1 MAEITQVNIQD
12 FNTQI
17 YESQESSLIN
27 SFEIGT
33 TFNSQ
38 SYIEYFVYDLNKN
51 LFLTEYNFREYTLN
65 NLQNNPDE
73 LYEIIIDP
81 SQSLLNSGFD
91 QGTYISYYNFL
102 DKKIGSN
109 LEQLYISEIS
119 NDRTEIRLDSII
131 LDELSLI
138 EQTNT
143 FIQERQD
150 SDYFLDFYL
159 NFGDNNLLIANN
171 IILESQ
177 DITNPTIL
185 LKLYEPLPDEFNLNS
200 KCWIVITIE
209 ESVAYQVTF
218 DDPIFEINDTTSI
231 QGPNF
236 NLNIKDQVNNSTAEL
251 SYIDLITTSLTSSQQ
266 QLASLLEE
274 KEIDV
279 NIDYTTFEGY
289 THFSSAETRLRN
301 FYYKI
306 QVIEQYSSS
315 ISILNNTSNSDISGS
330 ISIYQSKI
338 DNIITNFDGYDY
350 FLYYESSSIAWP
362 KTTTQKPYELA
373 KSDSTAV
380 LSWIGSTNE
389 SSPYYGGLL
398 LSASLYDN
406 ENKDNLLYSIPE
418 YLRDDSDNYQYEL
431 FVQMVAQHYDNIW
444 VYHKEITKKYD
455 NDNRLEYG
463 VSKDIV
469 ADAIRDFGVKL
480 YQNNFSNNDLYT
492 AFLGLTPQGGL
503 FPFPNITGSLPTPS
517 GFEYIDQFISASND
531 FTPLDDVNKS
541 LYKRIYHNLPYL
553 LKSKGTL
560 PGLRALITS
569 YGIPDTILRINEFG
583 GKDKVDS
590 NDWDYW
596 QNEFNYAF
604 TTPANNFISSD
615 WNVNPNWNT
624 SDGVPDS
631 VSFRFKTTGLPQNNI
646 PYSQSLWNLDND
658 RAFLTLKYTGS
669 GYTSSSYSGSSIDPY
684 YQYAYLELYPGYNNA
699 PTLSAS
705 IYLPFFNGGWW
716 SVMIN
721 RVPSVGVSSY
731 SDFTLYAGNNVY
743 EGGDNGTLL
752 GFYSSSTITTVDDS
766 DWLSNGV
773 SNFALG
779 GHTINGNLYDYFS
792 GSLQEIRY
800 FKSPL
805 SESVFKDYIMN
816 PHSIE
821 GNNINSS
828 PDELIFRA
836 SLGGELYTGSNSI
849 HPKVTGSWV
858 TTQSFTSDSNFY
870 YDQTPVFTPNT
881 EYFFYDQPIAGIRN
895 SISDKIRIENN
906 VMPEGD
912 TLSPFMSLSQ
922 MSNVSQS
929 YTQNINYLEVAFSPT
944 NEINEDIMSQ
954 IGSFNIGEYIGD
966 PRLRSSSAVTYPAL
980 DQLRNEYFQ
989 KYISNYNLTDFIRLI
1004 KFFDNSLFKMIRDF
1018 VPARTSL
1025 ASGIVIKQHLLE
1037 RNKYPQPQIELE
1049 NLDISGTLKPTWNNY
1064 EPGTVENFEGQTGG
1078 VFDQFN
1084 LISNTSQSWYENIT
1098 TPSGSVL
1105 MLHDSQDEFYNGEF
1119 SGSIILV
1126 TDGILNEAFSSENLE
1141 FEYKQVHYY
1150 GTSSNSSFASS
1161 SIENLIFENNFLNNV
1176 TSPQDGEILFYN
1188 EMVFVTIKIVNTF
1201 VTVWTGNWKTKYLK
1215 IAKTDCNGNNNAV
1228 ALGQINKILI
1238 YIPSYN
1244 LYIPYNLTILNEQ
1257 SNYYLYQLNTVQSY
1271 SPSLWPNQVFDYTVS
1286 ASNASSFIPSST
1298 TIATT
1303 FTLYGS
1309 TSGNALG
1316 YFDSNTGIHTLSN
1329 TPNTQISLTGS
1340 VSISGTGTGRFRID
1354 LLRQGNVT
1362 SIQSINISAGS
1373 PYSISSSY
1381 YGLQGDQIYL
1391 SAVRGTGSPQFNNGS
1406 LLITQSRAVS
1416 ASSCEPVILEP
1427 YITTPNFYNSDGN
1440 ALLNNAFELRDS
1452 SYYMDVDYS
1461 SGLTEPV
1468 NFGQLISG
1476 SATRAKVQDSNY
1488 TSKRVTI
1495 PRYEGSKSTSRQLN
1509 KWTRGDIGTFG
1520 KLPTVENLK
1529 SYVAYGYMDGSWAPE
1544 RMNASAFTIKYL
1556 IDQDGNIST
1565 PNISDISLSNTQQN
1579 FPSGDRFR
1587 YSSILGLSGT
1597 QGGTTNQFRN
1607 IIRGGYRIEPILYT
1621 QSGSA
1626 PGAQWNTTM
1635 SFEDIV
1641 PSDQGAVGNYSA
1653 LYGLTSNPQFVEN
1666 DLVKVP
1672 YDNVIYGSSISNNGY
1687 EIPLGVLQDG
1697 VNLVVNAEV
1706 TLKLENFNLT
1716 PKAFNLIIYIY
1727 KNNTEI
1733 ASVASSVEVPSAVA
1747 GVGGSV
1753 GTLIT
1758 NIDINSVIFLTSEI
1772 EQGDEIFV
1780 YVKVDPFTPMS
1791 NYFYIYNTST
1801 KLKISQYPLFTQPVT
1816 SSGINSIWGYADSGS
1831 YPYVITSSNQT
1842 LVELYDS
1849 NVKQTD
1855 IIGSGFNPIA
1865 LPWSIQYG
1873 DEFRFEGREDFTYV
1887 VGKIFSSAD
1896 SGSGRIF
1903 QTGSIEVHFDRN
1915 LPISASSSAFNLDHF
1930 LIRRYVD
1937 DPSQII
1943 FEGFRPTNGSSPNSF
1958 ILTPEYVIPKLN
1970 KNTDEFVKLLTEKGL
1985 IG

>member
-12 FNTQI
+12 FNIQM

-65 NLQNNPDE
+65 NLQNSPDE

-81 SQSLLNSGFD
+81 SQSLSNSGFD

-185 LKLYEPLPDEFNLNS
+185 VKLYEPLPDEFNLNS

-604 TTPANNFISSD
+604 YTTGSNHISSS
-615 WNVNPNWNT
+615 WPVNTNWN
-624 SDGVPDS
+624 SQNNVPS
-631 VSFRFKTTGLPQNNI
+631 TLEFRFKTEGLPTSNI
-646 PYSQSLWNLDND
+646 PYSQSLWHVEELGG
-658 RAFLTLKYTGS
+658 LGPSIILKYTGS
-669 GYTSSSYSGSSIDPY
+669 GYSSGSYSGSIIDPY
-684 YQYAYLELYPGYNNA
+684 YQYATLEFCSDPIA
-699 PTLSAS
+699 TPSETAS
-705 IYLPFFNGGWW
+705 IYFPFFDGGWW
-716 SVMIN
+716 SVMVTREN
-721 RVPSVGVSSY
+721 NQ
-731 SDFTLYAGNNVY
+731 DFTLYAGNKTY

-752 GFYSSSTITTVDDS
+752 GFYTSSYVLSDEIQWTNSDTSFFAKSQTI
-766 DWLSNGV
+766 
-773 SNFALG
+773 A
-779 GHTINGNLYDYFS
+779 GNIYNPFS

-800 FKSPL
+800 YSKPI

-944 NEINEDIMSQ
+944 NEVNEDIMSQ
-954 IGSFNIGEYIGD
+954 IGSFNIGELIGD
-966 PRLRSSSAVTYPAL
+966 PRLRSSSAVTYPDL

-1064 EPGTVENFEGQTGG
+1064 EPGTVGNFEGQTGG

-1119 SGSIILV
+1119 SGSVILV

-1150 GTSSNSSFASS
+1150 GTSSIEGDTF
-1161 SIENLIFENNFLNNV
+1161 ENLFLNNI
-1176 TSPQDGEILFYN
+1176 TSPQDGEILFLQ
-1188 EMVFVTIKIVNTF
+1188 ENTF
-1201 VTVWTGNWKTKYLK
+1201 LFGSFNPTIFSTKYLK

-1257 SNYYLYQLNTVQSY
+1257 SNYYLYQLNTVQLY

-1286 ASNASSFIPSST
+1286 ASITSSYLLSQSST
-1298 TIATT
+1298 PQLTP
-1303 FTLYGS
+1303 TLQVLTGWNPPIS
-1309 TSGNALG
+1309 NSLG
-1316 YFDSNTGIHTLSN
+1316 YFNSSSGYYTLEN
-1329 TPNTQISLTGS
+1329 TPNTPIQITASITTSGS
-1340 VSISGTGTGRFRID
+1340 AGAFRLM
-1354 LLRQGNVT
+1354 LLRQGDYSSLGFESFSIGSNVT
-1362 SIQSINISAGS
+1362 TTIT
-1373 PYSISSSY
+1373 SSY
-1381 YGLQGDQIYL
+1381 YGLQGDQLYL
-1391 SAVRGTGSPQFNNGS
+1391 RAYRGLVGTSTTLQSSNF
-1406 LLITQSRAVS
+1406 LITQSRAVS

-1597 QGGTTNQFRN
+1597 QGGTKNQFRN

-1621 QSGSA
+1621 NQ
-1626 PGAQWNTTM
+1626 
-1635 SFEDIV
+1635 
-1641 PSDQGAVGNYSA
+1641 
-1653 LYGLTSNPQFVEN
+1653 
-1666 DLVKVP
+1666 
-1672 YDNVIYGSSISNNGY
+1672 
-1687 EIPLGVLQDG
+1687 
-1697 VNLVVNAEV
+1697 
-1706 TLKLENFNLT
+1706 
-1716 PKAFNLIIYIY
+1716 
-1727 KNNTEI
+1727 
-1733 ASVASSVEVPSAVA
+1733 EVPQVH
-1747 GVGGSV
+1747 
-1753 GTLIT
+1753 
-1758 NIDINSVIFLTSEI
+1758 N
-1772 EQGDEIFV
+1772 
-1780 YVKVDPFTPMS
+1780 
-1791 NYFYIYNTST
+1791 
-1801 KLKISQYPLFTQPVT
+1801 
-1816 SSGINSIWGYADSGS
+1816 GI
-1831 YPYVITSSNQT
+1831 Q
-1842 LVELYDS
+1842 
-1849 NVKQTD
+1849 Q
-1855 IIGSGFNPIA
+1855 
-1865 LPWSIQYG
+1865 
-1873 DEFRFEGREDFTYV
+1873 
-1887 VGKIFSSAD
+1887 
-1896 SGSGRIF
+1896 
-1903 QTGSIEVHFDRN
+1903 
-1915 LPISASSSAFNLDHF
+1915 
-1930 LIRRYVD
+1930 
-1937 DPSQII
+1937 
-1943 FEGFRPTNGSSPNSF
+1943 
-1958 ILTPEYVIPKLN
+1958 
-1970 KNTDEFVKLLTEKGL
+1970 
-1985 IG
+1985 

>member
-12 FNTQI
+12 FNIQM

-33 TFNSQ
+33 IFNSQ

-185 LKLYEPLPDEFNLNS
+185 VKLYEPLPDEFNLNS

-315 ISILNNTSNSDISGS
+315 ISILNDTSNSDINGS

-604 TTPANNFISSD
+604 YTEGTNYISSSFILNSNWD
-615 WNVNPNWNT
+615 SPNNKPST
-624 SDGVPDS
+624 IE
-631 VSFRFKTTGLPQNNI
+631 FRFKAEEFPPTNL
-646 PYSQSLWNLDND
+646 SQSLLSLNGGE
-658 RAFLTLKYTGS
+658 LTLQYTGS
-669 GYTSSSYSGSSIDPY
+669 GLTSSSYSGSTIDPY
-684 YQYAYLELYPGYNNA
+684 YQYANLTFYPSSSNL
-699 PTLSAS
+699 TLSS
-705 IYLPFFNGGWW
+705 SLYLPFFNQGWW
-716 SVMIN
+716 SVMLTSGSN
-721 RVPSVGVSSY
+721 G
-731 SDFTLYAGNNVY
+731 FELHAGDKIY
-743 EGGDNGTLL
+743 EGGDNNTIL
-752 GFYSSSTITTVDDS
+752 GFYSSSSIISSYNCWDS
-766 DWLSNGV
+766 ANIIYFSTGSLFN
-773 SNFALG
+773 N
-779 GHTINGNLYDYFS
+779 FS

-821 GNNINSS
+821 GNTINSS

-966 PRLRSSSAVTYPAL
+966 PRLRSSSAVTYPAF
-980 DQLRNEYFQ
+980 R
-989 KYISNYNLTDFIRLI
+989 SI
-1004 KFFDNSLFKMIRDF
+1004 KK
-1018 VPARTSL
+1018 
-1025 ASGIVIKQHLLE
+1025 
-1037 RNKYPQPQIELE
+1037 
-1049 NLDISGTLKPTWNNY
+1049 
-1064 EPGTVENFEGQTGG
+1064 
-1078 VFDQFN
+1078 
-1084 LISNTSQSWYENIT
+1084 
-1098 TPSGSVL
+1098 
-1105 MLHDSQDEFYNGEF
+1105 
-1119 SGSIILV
+1119 
-1126 TDGILNEAFSSENLE
+1126 
-1141 FEYKQVHYY
+1141 
-1150 GTSSNSSFASS
+1150 
-1161 SIENLIFENNFLNNV
+1161 
-1176 TSPQDGEILFYN
+1176 
-1188 EMVFVTIKIVNTF
+1188 
-1201 VTVWTGNWKTKYLK
+1201 
-1215 IAKTDCNGNNNAV
+1215 
-1228 ALGQINKILI
+1228 
-1238 YIPSYN
+1238 
-1244 LYIPYNLTILNEQ
+1244 
-1257 SNYYLYQLNTVQSY
+1257 
-1271 SPSLWPNQVFDYTVS
+1271 
-1286 ASNASSFIPSST
+1286 
-1298 TIATT
+1298 
-1303 FTLYGS
+1303 
-1309 TSGNALG
+1309 
-1316 YFDSNTGIHTLSN
+1316 
-1329 TPNTQISLTGS
+1329 
-1340 VSISGTGTGRFRID
+1340 
-1354 LLRQGNVT
+1354 
-1362 SIQSINISAGS
+1362 
-1373 PYSISSSY
+1373 
-1381 YGLQGDQIYL
+1381 
-1391 SAVRGTGSPQFNNGS
+1391 
-1406 LLITQSRAVS
+1406 
-1416 ASSCEPVILEP
+1416 
-1427 YITTPNFYNSDGN
+1427 
-1440 ALLNNAFELRDS
+1440 
-1452 SYYMDVDYS
+1452 
-1461 SGLTEPV
+1461 
-1468 NFGQLISG
+1468 
-1476 SATRAKVQDSNY
+1476 
-1488 TSKRVTI
+1488 
-1495 PRYEGSKSTSRQLN
+1495 
-1509 KWTRGDIGTFG
+1509 
-1520 KLPTVENLK
+1520 
-1529 SYVAYGYMDGSWAPE
+1529 
-1544 RMNASAFTIKYL
+1544 
-1556 IDQDGNIST
+1556 
-1565 PNISDISLSNTQQN
+1565 
-1579 FPSGDRFR
+1579 
-1587 YSSILGLSGT
+1587 
-1597 QGGTTNQFRN
+1597 
-1607 IIRGGYRIEPILYT
+1607 
-1621 QSGSA
+1621 
-1626 PGAQWNTTM
+1626 
-1635 SFEDIV
+1635 
-1641 PSDQGAVGNYSA
+1641 
-1653 LYGLTSNPQFVEN
+1653 
-1666 DLVKVP
+1666 
-1672 YDNVIYGSSISNNGY
+1672 
-1687 EIPLGVLQDG
+1687 
-1697 VNLVVNAEV
+1697 
-1706 TLKLENFNLT
+1706 
-1716 PKAFNLIIYIY
+1716 
-1727 KNNTEI
+1727 
-1733 ASVASSVEVPSAVA
+1733 
-1747 GVGGSV
+1747 
-1753 GTLIT
+1753 
-1758 NIDINSVIFLTSEI
+1758 
-1772 EQGDEIFV
+1772 
-1780 YVKVDPFTPMS
+1780 
-1791 NYFYIYNTST
+1791 
-1801 KLKISQYPLFTQPVT
+1801 
-1816 SSGINSIWGYADSGS
+1816 
-1831 YPYVITSSNQT
+1831 
-1842 LVELYDS
+1842 
-1849 NVKQTD
+1849 
-1855 IIGSGFNPIA
+1855 
-1865 LPWSIQYG
+1865 
-1873 DEFRFEGREDFTYV
+1873 
-1887 VGKIFSSAD
+1887 
-1896 SGSGRIF
+1896 
-1903 QTGSIEVHFDRN
+1903 
-1915 LPISASSSAFNLDHF
+1915 
-1930 LIRRYVD
+1930 
-1937 DPSQII
+1937 
-1943 FEGFRPTNGSSPNSF
+1943 
-1958 ILTPEYVIPKLN
+1958 
-1970 KNTDEFVKLLTEKGL
+1970 
-1985 IG
+1985 